1 MIIVGNWKT
10 NPASKKEA
18 VSLLSN
24 LSGSAIICPPFPYID
39 LVPENFT
46 RGAQNFGL
54 PGTGEVSIEMLKDL
68 SVKYVIIGHS
78 ERKESDQ
85 LIRQKIEICLKSE
98 ITPIVCITEIADYPL
113 EVILAYEPVSAIGT
127 GNAYPPAEAG
137 KIREKVK
144 QKMLYGG
151 SVDSSNF
158 LDYINVGFDGFLIGG
173 ASLKPEEFNKISN
186 YEY

>member
-10 NPASKKEA
+10 NPSSQEEA
-18 VSLLSN
+18 KSLLRE

-39 LVPENFT
+39 LVPDRFV

-54 PGTGEVSIEMLKDL
+54 SATGEVSIEMLKDL

-78 ERKESDQ
+78 ERKESDDLVRRKIDVCLQ
-85 LIRQKIEICLKSE
+85 AGLI
-98 ITPIVCITEIADYPL
+98 PIVCITEVAEYPSN
-113 EVILAYEPVSAIGT
+113 VILAYEPLSAIGT
-127 GNAYPPAEAG
+127 GNALSCAEAG
-137 KIREKVK
+137 EMRKHFS

-151 SVDSSNF
+151 SVNSSNF
-158 LDYINVGFDGFLIGG
+158 LDYINVGFDGLLIGG
-173 ASLKPEEFNKISN
+173 ASLKPEEFNKISC